1 MLSRLRRARHLA
13 RFVLAWFVLSLG
25 VAVASPVVAPKAMQ
39 LVCSGPAMKMVV
51 DDGEGGWTD
60 VGHNSLD
67 CPLCATVSG
76 PPAQP
81 VPDVPALLALTQV
94 LRPVVPAG
102 VDLAACSAWQARAPP
117 CHS

>member
-1 MLSRLRRARHLA
+1 MLSRLRHARHLA

-25 VAVASPVVAPKAMQ
+25 AAVASPLVAPKAMQ

-67 CPLCATVSG
+67 CPLCAMLSA

-81 VPDVPALLALTQV
+81 VVEAAAPFALSYV
-94 LRPVVPAG
+94 LHAAHCEGAG
-102 VDLAACSAWQARAPP
+102 QQASAPWQARAPP
-117 CHS
+117 AFF